1 MLDLDVKNIWTN
13 LLYSDWFY
21 YNEAGMLLEK
31 CKNLLELYVKQLV
44 IQSGLA
50 NCHI

>member
-1 MLDLDVKNIWTN
+1 MLDLDMKNIWTN

-31 CKNLLELYVKQLV
+31 SKNLLELYVKQ
-44 IQSGLA
+44 
-50 NCHI
+50 